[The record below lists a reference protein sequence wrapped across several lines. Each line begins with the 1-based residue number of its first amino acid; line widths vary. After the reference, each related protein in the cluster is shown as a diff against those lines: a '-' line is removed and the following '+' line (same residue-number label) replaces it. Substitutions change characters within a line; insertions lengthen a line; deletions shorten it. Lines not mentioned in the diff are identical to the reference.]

1 MRWVACFLWLL
12 WLATACVLEDRPID
26 MQGDGGND
34 AGLCGGCPD
43 AEPVCT
49 EDLECVQCTADD
61 DGYCTASAQV
71 CDTDSSTCVQCV
83 GDSDCTAAGAGRCD
97 AHECKPCNDHSQCS
111 DIDGLPV
118 GANACD
124 DGLCVDCTPATEAQ
138 TCANDKSCDPRTRA
152 CTDTTVA
159 SLDTCEACVADSE
172 CGDNGAPST
181 AHHCVPMSYDGER
194 FPNDETGF
202 CLKTTLGGCEQP
214 YSITLFN
221 RPSLSEPTGQ
231 ENYCGIN
238 EVLTTCPAVKALVDN
253 QPCPIG
259 TADECPVGG
268 LCRQVGDL
276 VEDRCT
282 YPCADVVE
290 CKNAPA
296 PGSTCGSSG
305 SGGDD
310 YCGG

>member
-1 MRWVACFLWLL
+1 
-12 WLATACVLEDRPID
+12 

-181 AHHCVPMSYDGER
+181 AHRCVPMSYDGKR

-202 CLKTTLGGCEQP
+202 CLKTTLGGCERP
-214 YSITLFN
+214 YSITLVD
-221 RPSLSEPTGQ
+221 RPSLSEPTV
-231 ENYCGIN
+231 EKDYCGIN
-238 EVLTTCPAVKALVDN
+238 EALATCPAVRALERDL
-253 QPCPIG
+253 QCPHG
-259 TADECPVGG
+259 TAEECPVSG

-276 VEDRCT
+276 EDRCT

>member
-1 MRWVACFLWLL
+1 
-12 WLATACVLEDRPID
+12 
-26 MQGDGGND
+26 
-34 AGLCGGCPD
+34 
-43 AEPVCT
+43 
-49 EDLECVQCTADD
+49 
-61 DGYCTASAQV
+61 
-71 CDTDSSTCVQCV
+71 
-83 GDSDCTAAGAGRCD
+83 
-97 AHECKPCNDHSQCS
+97 
-111 DIDGLPV
+111 
-118 GANACD
+118 
-124 DGLCVDCTPATEAQ
+124 
-138 TCANDKSCDPRTRA
+138 
-152 CTDTTVA
+152 
-159 SLDTCEACVADSE
+159 
-172 CGDNGAPST
+172 
-181 AHHCVPMSYDGER
+181 MSYDGER